1 MGADALNRWRDAL
14 LVDRDDTAIA
24 AAKRWLGPVRTP
36 FNKHE
41 LIARLEAFLK
51 KPETASAVVGLL
63 DRTERRILALALYSG
78 TAPTDGLPRL
88 ELAKL
93 ASDEPAFEASSLER
107 IRSLHDRLALYSY
120 RDGRG
125 RERVAVAPPLL
136 GRLAAELSPS
146 DALSSAKAC
155 ESPRAPDPF
164 AAFCALVSACSHAKP
179 AFKGRRE
186 LSKRASEL
194 LEAAIPGLAQ
204 DKERLAALLAGL
216 EACGAFGVGDDGRPA
231 AYPRRFVELCAEA
244 GAAAPLALAAGC
256 VWRGQAL
263 FGVHDDGHLVPAT
276 LRASIEAL
284 PIGLAYS
291 PADLR
296 RLCAM
301 AIRRRLEALAAA
313 GVPGAE
319 EALDHG
325 LAGAVSATAEALGR
339 LGVVALGGDGLV
351 RTTSAAAALL
361 DPPAGSGPGNVIVE
375 ESHEL
380 RILPEADPATRSFIA
395 SVARLESA
403 GLVWSAYLDK
413 AAAKTAYAYGFRATG
428 IAAELERLSGL
439 PLPQSVRFSL
449 DAWED
454 ESRSARLRVGIVL
467 ALDGH
472 LAGMLEHSPK
482 AEGLVRERLADGVY
496 LLAAGDAAEAER
508 LLKAAGIDVDMRQDP
523 RRDGGEA
530 RPLWASSSIDLSPS
544 DATPPLAFRP
554 RNDTLIDEGAP
565 LVERLLAALDRLELP
580 TEEKARFEAGVR
592 ARLVLGEEEFDR
604 ARAEEEPDSVGATD
618 YPGKVRLLEK
628 AMKEGSRVELDYIDD
643 TGRRLSAAGVPRDIR
658 RTSSGALV
666 TVSTDNG
673 AQAVIPIR
681 AITAA
686 RRT

>member
-1 MGADALNRWRDAL
+1 MGPDALTRWRDAL

-51 KPETASAVVGLL
+51 KRETASAIVGLL
-63 DRTERRILALALYSG
+63 DRTERRILALALYAG

-88 ELAKL
+88 ELAKM

-107 IRSLHDRLALYSY
+107 IRSLHDRLALFSY

-136 GRLAAELSPS
+136 ERLTAELSPS

-155 ESPRAPDPF
+155 ETPQAPDPF
-164 AAFCALVSACSHAKP
+164 AAFCALISACSHAKP

-194 LEAAIPGLAQ
+194 LEGAVPGLSQ

-231 AYPRRFVELCAEA
+231 AYPRRFAELCAEA
-244 GAAAPLALAAGC
+244 GTAAPLALAAGC
-256 VWRGQAL
+256 VWRGRTL
-263 FGVHDDGHLVPAT
+263 FGHHDDGRLAPGA
-276 LRASIEAL
+276 LRASIAAL
-284 PIGLAYS
+284 PLGLAYS

-301 AIRRRLEALAAA
+301 AIRRHLEALAAA
-313 GVPGAE
+313 GIPGAE

-351 RTTSAAAALL
+351 RTSSAAAALL
-361 DPPAGSGPGNVIVE
+361 YPPAGSGPGRVIVE
-375 ESHEL
+375 ESHEI
-380 RILPEADPATRSFIA
+380 RVLPEADPATRAFIA

-413 AAAKTAYAYGFRATG
+413 AAAKAAYAYGFGAAG

-454 ESRSARLRVGIVL
+454 ESRSARLRVGIVV

-472 LAGMLEHSPK
+472 LAGVLEHSPK
-482 AEGLVRERLADGVY
+482 ADGLVRERLADGVY
-496 LLAAGDAAEAER
+496 LLAAGDVAEAER
-508 LLKAAGIDVDMRQDP
+508 LLRSAGIDVDMRQAP
-523 RRDGGEA
+523 GDGGEA
-530 RPLWASSSIDLSPS
+530 EPIWPASSAAAADTE
-544 DATPPLAFRP
+544 AGPPLAFGP

-565 LVERLLAALDRLELP
+565 LVESLLAALGRLELP
-580 TEEKARFEAGVR
+580 AEEKAKLEAGVR
-592 ARLVLGEEEFDR
+592 ARLVLSEDEFESSR
-604 ARAEEEPDSVGATD
+604 ADEEPRSAEAMD

-628 AMKEGSRVELDYIDD
+628 ALKEGSRVELAYTDD
-643 TGRRLSAAGVPRDIR
+643 TGERLATAGIPRDIR

-666 TVSTDNG
+666 TLSTDSG
-673 AQAVIPIR
+673 SQAVIPIR
-681 AITAA
+681 AVSVA